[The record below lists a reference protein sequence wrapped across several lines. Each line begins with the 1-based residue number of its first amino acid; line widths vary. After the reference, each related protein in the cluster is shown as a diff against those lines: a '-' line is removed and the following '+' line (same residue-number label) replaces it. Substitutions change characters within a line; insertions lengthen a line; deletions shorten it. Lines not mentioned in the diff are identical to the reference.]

1 MRGES
6 FREVLIA
13 CGIRRRRRACGDFG
27 DRTLHGEIGGSEIA
41 GDLSDAPEEKAG
53 LVAVDGCDVGEGPSL
68 SNVNF
73 G

>member
-1 MRGES
+1 MRS
-6 FREVLIA
+6 
-13 CGIRRRRRACGDFG
+13 RRSACGDLG
-27 DRTLHGEIGGSEIA
+27 DLTLQGEMGGREIA

-53 LVAVDGCDVGEGPSL
+53 LVAVDGCDVGDAPSF

>member
-1 MRGES
+1 MRS
-6 FREVLIA
+6 
-13 CGIRRRRRACGDFG
+13 RRSACGDFG
-27 DRTLHGEIGGSEIA
+27 DLTLRGEIGGSEIA
-41 GDLSDAPEEKAG
+41 GDFKDAHEEKAG